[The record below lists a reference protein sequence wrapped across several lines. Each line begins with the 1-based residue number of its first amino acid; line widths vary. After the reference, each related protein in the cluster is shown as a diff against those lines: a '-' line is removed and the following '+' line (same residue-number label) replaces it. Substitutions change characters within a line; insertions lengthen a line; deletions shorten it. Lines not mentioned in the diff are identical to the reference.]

1 MAGSMS
7 AKLIEQNSSLA
18 RAAVR
23 GTSWTYIAFYS
34 GKLMVFFSMIVLA
47 RLLTRD
53 DFGVVGYALAIL
65 GFLDVVK
72 DLGIGSAVIYYKDR
86 QVADTAFW
94 LNLGTGVSLFVL
106 VWALAPLIS
115 IYFND
120 PRAAQVTRVLALS
133 FPLNALG
140 STHEALLIKDL
151 QFGKKF
157 LPDIARAITKGVI
170 AISLAFMG
178 FGPWSLIYSQLAGV
192 SISVIVL
199 WRLVRWRPSTAF
211 DAEGARS
218 LLTFG
223 LPIVGMNLISAFA
236 LNVDYLLVGRYL
248 GSEALGVYALAF
260 RIPELTIL
268 QFCVIVAQVVFPV
281 FNKMRD
287 DIGALKVGFL
297 ETARY
302 VALITVPVGL
312 GMALLAEPFVLAFF
326 GEKWIDAAPVMR
338 AIAIYSLLI
347 SLGFNAGDVY
357 KAQGRPGMLTRI
369 SILHVVLL
377 VPALLWAVRVSASVI
392 TVGWVQAS
400 IAFILSA
407 VYLLVALKMI
417 NISVSQLFN
426 SLKPPV
432 LPGIGLA
439 GAVIG
444 VLNISGDLSP
454 WIQLMAGIS
463 CGAVA
468 YFGVLFVVERPLV
481 LATVRLVQS
490 VIGSRSE

>member
-1 MAGSMS
+1 MADIMS
-7 AKLIEQNSSLA
+7 AKSIEQYSGLA
-18 RAAVR
+18 QAAVR

-47 RLLTRD
+47 RLLTKD

-72 DLGIGSAVIYYKDR
+72 DLGIGSAIIYYKDR

-94 LNLGTGVSLFVL
+94 LNLVMGVSLFLL
-106 VWALAPLIS
+106 VWALAPFIS

-133 FPLNALG
+133 FPLSALG

-157 LPDIARAITKGVI
+157 LPDIARALTKGVI

-178 FGPWSLIYSQLAGV
+178 FGPWSLIYSQLVGV
-192 SISVIVL
+192 LIAVVVL
-199 WRLVRWRPSTAF
+199 WRLVRWRPSMAF
-211 DAEGARS
+211 DSEGAWS

-223 LPIVGMNLISAFA
+223 LPIVGMNIISAFA

-268 QFCVIVAQVVFPV
+268 QFCVIVAQVIFPV

-287 DIGALKVGFL
+287 DVGALKAGFL

-326 GEKWIDAAPVMR
+326 GEKWIDAVPVMR

-369 SILHVVLL
+369 SILHITLL
-377 VPALLWAVRVSASVI
+377 VPALLWAVRIPASVI
-392 TVGWVQAS
+392 MVGWVQAS
-400 IAFILSA
+400 VGLIVSM
-407 VYLLVALKMI
+407 VYLLVAIKMI
-417 NISVSQLFN
+417 NISVSQLFT

-432 LPGIGLA
+432 LPGFGLA

-444 VLNISGDLSP
+444 ALNITGDLSP
-454 WIQLMAGIS
+454 WIQLLAGIS
-463 CGAVA
+463 CGALA
-468 YFGVLFVVERPLV
+468 YLGVLLAVERPLV
-481 LATVRLVQS
+481 LTTVRLVQS
-490 VIGSRSE
+490 VISSRSE